1 MSMRVYVRVEK
12 VTDVPQELLGTN
24 CHIKLVLGNVI
35 MRTRTRV
42 VDDLHRALLFSEVA
56 TGRLNELFVF
66 GAKSLDHLANMKLS
80 LQLRRQ
86 RVFLRSHKTAEAI
99 VPLALV
105 DPTRSLKAA
114 FPLRS
119 ADGDRPGAVS
129 FGNVHVRIETEFD
142 AQPAT
147 PTVEEAAGTNHA
159 ARETEG
165 PTVAN
170 INVSPRSFSMLA
182 PSSQPH
188 QEVPSKRGA
197 SLVGRTAKMRQCG
210 TQTDRL
216 FMTESDLSGI
226 ADGVAS
232 GVAATHGPSAVG
244 TVFNMAN
251 VGSPPPPEVFNTRR
265 TFLPVDVLAQQK
277 VAVAH
282 PSDDIEGLILYCE
295 QTQRYQREL
304 ETTLAK
310 HSLDT
315 ARSRIRALQGGPFA
329 HNTHSDPMK
338 SLPLAEDREL
348 EQMLSIL

>member
-12 VTDVPQELLGTN
+12 VTDVPQELLGTT

-42 VDDLHRALLFSEVA
+42 VDDRHRAILFSEVA
-56 TGRLNELFVF
+56 TGRHNELFVF

-80 LQLRRQ
+80 LQLRRR
-86 RVFLRSHKTAEAI
+86 RVFLRSHKTAEAV

-147 PTVEEAAGTNHA
+147 TTVEEAAETSHA
-159 ARETEG
+159 VPEAEG
-165 PTVAN
+165 PSVAN
-170 INVSPRSFSMLA
+170 VNVSPRSFSMLA
-182 PSSQPH
+182 SAPPPQPH

-216 FMTESDLSGI
+216 FMTESDLSGL
-226 ADGVAS
+226 ADGIAS
-232 GVAATHGPSAVG
+232 GVAATHGPSA
-244 TVFNMAN
+244 VFNMAN
-251 VGSPPPPEVFNTRR
+251 VGSPPPPEVFNTHR